1 MLKELNEFIIES
13 GGCNDISQYDDTKY
27 IQLPEEHR
35 QQFVD
40 AMNSGE
46 VPMRKASECP
56 AKRLLLHFANTVLFV
71 NNDTQDSDAIYDVY
85 LAQGSDSSDDSEMG
99 YTYTAFS
106 LDNDYQPKLISH
118 TGNSKADEKQ
128 LWEEIHAAMLTLRG
142 FMSAISE

>member
-1 MLKELNEFIIES
+1 MLKELNEYITES
-13 GGCNDISQYDDTKY
+13 GSFNDISQYDDTKY

-40 AMNSGE
+40 AMNNGE

-56 AKRLLLHFANTVLFV
+56 AKRLLLHFSNTILFV
-71 NNDTQDSDAIYDVY
+71 NSDTQDDDAIYDVY
-85 LAQGSDSSDDSEMG
+85 LGQSSDSQSDEEAK
-99 YTYTAFS
+99 YTFTAFS

-118 TGNSKADEKQ
+118 STKGKHDETQ
-128 LWEEIHAAMLTLRG
+128 LWEDIHAAMLTLRG